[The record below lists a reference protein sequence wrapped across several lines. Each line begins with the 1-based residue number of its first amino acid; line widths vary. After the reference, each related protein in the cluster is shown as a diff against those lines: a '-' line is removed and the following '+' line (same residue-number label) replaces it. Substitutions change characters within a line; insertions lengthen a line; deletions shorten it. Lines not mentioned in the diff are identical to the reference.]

1 MTSCVYMLRNKSDQ
15 RRGIV
20 KVGRTVNLARR
31 MSNYQTY
38 CPDGCELL
46 HVVYTSRHVELERRI
61 HSSLKEKRYP
71 GTREWYKGSLK
82 ELKAVIDRLA
92 NEIDYAAPCSP
103 LALDE

>member
-1 MTSCVYMLRNKSDQ
+1 
-15 RRGIV
+15 
-20 KVGRTVNLARR
+20 VNLARR

-103 LALDE
+103 WALDEPSMLGYRYRVR